1 MRFLEKSRGINV
13 DTIAYDLEDSVTPG
27 KKAEARHNLKDILSR
42 DRSSS
47 IKEQAVRIN
56 SVDSGYALDD
66 LTEVVCPCDR
76 VHSHQIHHLFLVH
89 SLSSLM
95 SAAQSTQLGRSCH
108 SQGQLSLGPLLR
120 H

>member
-27 KKAEARHNLKDILSR
+27 KKAEARSNLREFLSR
-42 DRSSS
+42 ERVSN

-66 LTEVVCPCDR
+66 LTEVVCIRSPTCDPTE
-76 VHSHQIHHLFLVH
+76 L
-89 SLSSLM
+89 
-95 SAAQSTQLGRSCH
+95 
-108 SQGQLSLGPLLR
+108 
-120 H
+120 

>member
-1 MRFLEKSRGINV
+1 MRFLEKSRGITV

-27 KKAEARHNLKDILSR
+27 KKAEARHNLRDILSR

-66 LTEVVCPCDR
+66 LTEVACTPAVYHWP
-76 VHSHQIHHLFLVH
+76 HLLPGHVI
-89 SLSSLM
+89 SP
-95 SAAQSTQLGRSCH
+95 RSCLCANNADP
-108 SQGQLSLGPLLR
+108 SSSKPR
-120 H
+120 I